1 MSTSFGPCRGS
12 KSKSWITIR
21 KTQNGPWTTNTST
34 FHSLAARRAS
44 STELTMT
51 KTSVLCGFSGSLFSS
66 YARTCSTY
74 FPRLVPKANQM
85 AAGSSSRTAGM
96 RGSSEIS
103 VLSRIQP
110 RSPTPV
116 GRGIPAAM
124 LSLERTYCSCFLRVS
139 ELSKHD
145 SFYYG

>member
-1 MSTSFGPCRGS
+1 MGYSSQ
-12 KSKSWITIR
+12 
-21 KTQNGPWTTNTST
+21 TQNGPWTTNTST
-34 FHSLAARRAS
+34 FHSFAARRAS

-51 KTSVLCGFSGSLFSS
+51 KTSVLCCFSRSLFSS

-85 AAGSSSRTAGM
+85 AAGNSSRTAGM

-124 LSLERTYCSCFLRVS
+124 FSLERTHCSCLLRVS
-139 ELSKHD
+139 ELSKPFFIFLWMGD
-145 SFYYG
+145 RSTWWLC